1 MEHGL
6 LGYKYSAGVHVGGA
20 VKIDTI
26 PDSQSY
32 VVIQIIFNFMAQEP
46 PFSIKFN

>member
-1 MEHGL
+1 MTNNR
-6 LGYKYSAGVHVGGA
+6 LGFTWGRA

-26 PDSQSY
+26 PDSPSY
-32 VVIQIIFNFMAQEP
+32 VVIQVIFNFMAQEP